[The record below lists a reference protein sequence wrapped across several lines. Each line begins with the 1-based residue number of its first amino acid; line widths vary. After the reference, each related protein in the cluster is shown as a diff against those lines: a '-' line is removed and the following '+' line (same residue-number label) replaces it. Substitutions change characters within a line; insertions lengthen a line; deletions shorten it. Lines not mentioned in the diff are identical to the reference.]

1 MLLDQALYGEAGV
14 PGVDTILGG
23 DGNDRIW
30 GDDRDD
36 PRLDGGPSNAKLY
49 GNAEDDVLHG
59 DAGDAGDDRMTGD
72 RVAGNEGANDVCRGA
87 CGRDR
92 QADGEVGSGIPWS
105 GRSPRP
111 TAVAAVDAA
120 DPAAFIGRAAVSAA
134 RVGQAREA
142 RRVGRP
148 PRRARA
154 PRWGATTTA
163 PRDEQSASESDS
175 LPAGY

>member
-1 MLLDQALYGEAGV
+1 MLLDQALYGEAGA

-92 QADGEVGSGIPWS
+92 QADGEVGSGIPRS

-134 RVGQAREA
+134 RVGPSP
-142 RRVGRP
+142 GG
-148 PRRARA
+148 A
-154 PRWGATTTA
+154 PRGPPAQTGAGA
-163 PRDEQSASESDS
+163 PMGRHDDS
-175 LPAGY
+175 PTRRTVRQ